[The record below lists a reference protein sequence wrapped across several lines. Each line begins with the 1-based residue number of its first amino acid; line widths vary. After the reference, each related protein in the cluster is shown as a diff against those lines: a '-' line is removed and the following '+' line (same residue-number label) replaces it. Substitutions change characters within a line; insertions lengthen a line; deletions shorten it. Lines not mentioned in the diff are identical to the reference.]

1 MADYLVI
8 LFEGRVSV
16 QVRKMQ
22 IMERKAPDLIG
33 EAALKSREYR
43 SADVLA
49 TTPVKVLLL
58 HRKDYENAL
67 KDYQAD
73 VIF

>member
-1 MADYLVI
+1 MI
-8 LFEGRVSV
+8 LYEGRVSV

-33 EAALKSREYR
+33 EAALKSKEYR

-49 TTPVKVLLL
+49 ITPVKALLL

-67 KDYQAD
+67 RDYQAD
-73 VIF
+73 VIFQN

>member
-1 MADYLVI
+1 
-8 LFEGRVSV
+8 
-16 QVRKMQ
+16 MQ